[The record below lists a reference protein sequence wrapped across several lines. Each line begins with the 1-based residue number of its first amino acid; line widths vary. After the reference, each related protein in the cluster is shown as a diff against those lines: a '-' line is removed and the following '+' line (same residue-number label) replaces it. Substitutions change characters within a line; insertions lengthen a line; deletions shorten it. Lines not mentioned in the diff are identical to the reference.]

1 MAHMQPDVTTKQDW
15 AGVETNSG
23 FWWMPFEILSK
34 SEIESVR
41 RGNYEPLLKYTE
53 GTRVHDSLS
62 SVKKGYGVRLS
73 APGYMDA
80 TEWEVYGSLKEAQR
94 RARELVAEGEGDH
107 ATKKHG
113 GKKSPAQLDR
123 EIAQALGQ
131 KPGHR
136 HHSSMVVSDDEKIR
150 DAIARFPSTFG
161 MRGHPGDV
169 FRLSPTA
176 SYIDDS
182 RRVMLYTQRKVGG
195 RWVDFAKGTESE
207 LRREVT
213 P

>member
-1 MAHMQPDVTTKQDW
+1 
-15 AGVETNSG
+15 
-23 FWWMPFEILSK
+23 
-34 SEIESVR
+34 
-41 RGNYEPLLKYTE
+41 
-53 GTRVHDSLS
+53 
-62 SVKKGYGVRLS
+62 
-73 APGYMDA
+73 MDA

-107 ATKKHG
+107 ATKKRGG

-131 KPGHR
+131 KPGRR

-161 MRGHPGDV
+161 LRGFPGAL
-169 FRLSPTA
+169 FRISPEA
-176 SYIDDS
+176 SYVS
-182 RRVMLYTQRKVGG
+182 GGRVMLYTQRKTGNQ
-195 RWVDFAKGTESE
+195 WLDFAKGSESE

-213 P
+213 S